1 MSKKKSEET
10 AVDMTTDKSAVKNT
24 EPSFTKEQLVSSMR
38 FRDVRYVLAGCLED
52 GRRYTIQEAEKRLHH
67 FLSKEEK

>member
-1 MSKKKSEET
+1 MPKKKVEET
-10 AVDMTTDKSAVKNT
+10 AVKKTTEKPAVKKP

-52 GRRYTIQEAEKRLHH
+52 SRRYTIQEAEKRLHQ